1 MCLCACVS
9 PCLGSLMSGLSFLI
23 RPVWCFSS
31 EWRRVTSQC
40 KASYVC
46 CMLLSLQEDGTFH
59 LNIIIIKEL
68 VVAVV
73 RNIQLSDRIS
83 YTYSRSYCSYSKR
96 HFVCI
101 CTFLKLRAMLNF
113 QLTMNLIGICKPL
126 FIKQLTE
133 TAIEAW

>member
-1 MCLCACVS
+1 
-9 PCLGSLMSGLSFLI
+9 MSGLSFLI

-73 RNIQLSDRIS
+73 RNIQLSGSHIHTHAVIAVTQKDILCA
-83 YTYSRSYCSYSKR
+83 YAL
-96 HFVCI
+96 
-101 CTFLKLRAMLNF
+101 FLNSE
-113 QLTMNLIGICKPL
+113 QC
-126 FIKQLTE
+126 
-133 TAIEAW
+133 